1 MIDKTDFAV
10 FVYDII
16 SNEID
21 SNCQMSDTSLQ
32 RSIDE
37 LYNNTPVSDSK
48 YKSLLI
54 ATYKTMEEV
63 APLVSGMDMRST
75 MTAGEVKSID
85 SVWEKWLIE
94 NGVSTATTDTIVEK
108 YSYDFIQV
116 LQKEEEEED

>member
-21 SNCQMSDTSLQ
+21 SNCQMNDPSLR

-37 LYNNTPVSDSK
+37 LYSNSPVSDSK
-48 YKSLLI
+48 YKPLLV

-63 APLVSGMDMRST
+63 APLISGMDMRST

-85 SVWEKWLIE
+85 AVWEKLLLE
-94 NGVSTATTDTIVEK
+94 NGASESETEVIVEK

-116 LQKEEEEED
+116 LQREDDDE